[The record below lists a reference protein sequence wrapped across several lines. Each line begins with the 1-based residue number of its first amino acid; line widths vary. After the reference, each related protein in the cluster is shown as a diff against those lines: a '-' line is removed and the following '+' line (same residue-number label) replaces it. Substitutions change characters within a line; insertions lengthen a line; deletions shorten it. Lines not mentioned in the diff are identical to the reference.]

1 LAYPKFQRPAEG
13 KDCSPLSKW
22 HFENFSGCLT
32 QARLGSEDEWAIA
45 LKSSSA
51 QDSFFFQERVSHLSR
66 MEARELGVVTSGTFF
81 TKHVAMFP
89 PNAICLVGKD
99 VI

>member
-1 LAYPKFQRPAEG
+1 MN
-13 KDCSPLSKW
+13 
-22 HFENFSGCLT
+22 FENWPIPSSRGL
-32 QARLGSEDEWAIA
+32 QREKIA
-45 LKSSSA
+45 PTVDSA